1 MATMSWTTVLTDPQA
16 FFAERA
22 DDSGLRGPVLV
33 VLVVGI
39 LGLLSAVPTLL
50 LVLRGVPA
58 GARGIVGVGLAIGAV
73 FGLVG
78 PFIVWLLYAIVF
90 YALSI
95 AFGGEGEFREL
106 FALTGWGFLPRVLG
120 AAVSAVVLLVAVGG
134 VSAPESAEAMRQFQ
148 QQLQSN
154 PLVRAS
160 TVVGI
165 VVTLWSGYIWTH
177 AVATARDLTV
187 RQAAIVVGIPVALS
201 IGWSLL
207 GLAGL
212 QLV

>member
-1 MATMSWTTVLTDPQA
+1 MTWTTVLTDPQA
-16 FFAERA
+16 FFAGRG
-22 DDSGLRGPVLV
+22 DDPGLGGPALV
-33 VLVVGI
+33 VLVVGL

-50 LVLRGVPA
+50 LVLRGVPP
-58 GARGIVGVGLAIGAV
+58 GAQGIVGVGLAIGAV

-106 FALTGWGFLPRVLG
+106 FALTGWGFLPRILG
-120 AAVSAVVLLVAVGG
+120 AAVSAIVLFVVIGG
-134 VSAPESAEAMRQFQ
+134 VSAPESAEAMRGFQ

-165 VVTLWSGYIWTH
+165 GVTLWSGYIWTH
-177 AVATARDLTV
+177 AVATARELAV
-187 RQAAIVVGIPVALS
+187 RQAAVVVGIPVALS
-201 IGWSLL
+201 IGWSLI
-207 GLAGL
+207 GLAGV
-212 QLV
+212 QLF